1 VNIWVQRADAAD
13 WPAIERVCAET
24 GLAGSPV
31 EQDERAAFV
40 GHWIKPYRELRPDW
54 TWIAVCDKEVIGYLT
69 GCPDTLAF
77 EKERRRVFDP
87 APDSRD
93 FFPEDV
99 RRKLWTEHPAHLMM
113 NVLADYR
120 GLGAGAKLLQAFFA
134 ELRRAHVPSA
144 HLVCGPGANVLFERM
159 AFREEAAVTPAPGI
173 TLRAM
178 TRSVEDSLRSE
189 S

>member
-1 VNIWVQRADAAD
+1 VNVWVQRAEAAD
-13 WPAIERVCAET
+13 WAEIARVCGDT

-31 EQDERAAFV
+31 DENERAAFAD
-40 GHWIKPYRELRPDW
+40 HWIKPYRELRPNW
-54 TWIAVCDKEVIGYLT
+54 TWIAVCDKAVIGYLT

-93 FFPEDV
+93 FFPEAV
-99 RRKLWTEHPAHLMM
+99 RLKLWTEHPAHLMM

-120 GLGAGAKLLQAFFA
+120 GLGAGTKLLHAFFA
-134 ELRRAHVPSA
+134 ELRRAAVPSA
-144 HLVCGPGANVLFERM
+144 HLICGPNSVFFFERM
-159 AFREEAAVTPAPGI
+159 AFRVEASVSPAPGV

-178 TRSVEDSLRSE
+178 TRPAA
-189 S
+189 